1 MDSKQQNI
9 IPAQEG
15 LKYFVAGVPL
25 PVNCFI
31 NYGGDMLPVIDFSFA
46 SDYKMQ
52 YSALQD
58 RLHNPQKYIDVG
70 EDVAATIVRLKKWL
84 SMHAPGDF
92 EISA

>member
-1 MDSKQQNI
+1 
-9 IPAQEG
+9 
-15 LKYFVAGVPL
+15 
-25 PVNCFI
+25 
-31 NYGGDMLPVIDFSFA
+31 MLPVIDFSFA

-58 RLHNPQKYIDVG
+58 RLLNPQKYIDVG